1 MKEFFEGFKEAY
13 SDLFSFIYLNRRD
26 TGKFFAYIS
35 MLIIVILFFNFVF
48 KFCAYLGRLEA
59 RKEYTVEISYNGELK

>member
-13 SDLFSFIYLNRRD
+13 SDLFSFIYLNRKD

-35 MLIIVILFFNFVF
+35 MIITIILFFTFVF
-48 KFCAYLGRLEA
+48 KFCTHLGGLEA
-59 RKEYTVEISYNGELK
+59 RKEYTAEIIYISEAK